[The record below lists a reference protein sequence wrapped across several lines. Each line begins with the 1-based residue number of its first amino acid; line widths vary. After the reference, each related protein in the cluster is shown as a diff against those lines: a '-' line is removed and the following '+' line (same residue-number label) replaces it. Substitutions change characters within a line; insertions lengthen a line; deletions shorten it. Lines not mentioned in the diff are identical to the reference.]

1 VIITKLEQQKKNISR
16 FNLYVDDQFLAGI
29 SSNTLTK
36 FNLYED
42 KEINKRVLDDI
53 VYQELK
59 NRFLGRAISYLTR
72 APKTTFQLRRYLK
85 DLKYKKKGK
94 WFDEK
99 SNIDFEKIFDAIVER
114 LEEMQLLDDENFA
127 VMFVE
132 SRIKNKPRGKFVL
145 VSELISKGVDKE
157 IAKRVCDELIED
169 EYDILKRTYYKKYKN
184 YNLDLSE
191 TKKLAY
197 LQRKGFS
204 YGLIK
209 KFAQDESEK

>member
-157 IAKRVCDELIED
+157 IAKRVCDEIIED